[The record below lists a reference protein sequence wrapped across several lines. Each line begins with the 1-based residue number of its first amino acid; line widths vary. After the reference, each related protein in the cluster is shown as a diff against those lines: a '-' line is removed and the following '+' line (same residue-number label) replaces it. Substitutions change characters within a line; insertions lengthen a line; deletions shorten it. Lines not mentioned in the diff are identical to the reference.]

1 MSLTR
6 SQKKAQNKYYDTH
19 KNDPL
24 FKNKLKE
31 KNKKEYLKRKQKNT
45 STTTTTTTTIIT
57 NPIQNP
63 PLTQFIKCE
72 CGKTIQNIKSF
83 KLSHYKSNYH
93 IEKTKNKT
101 NQITV
106 PISIPIVVP
115 IVIPIVEKENWIY
128 LMRFSE
134 IITAGSKMNYD
145 GSVIIN
151 YFEKK
156 YIYKPG
162 KSNQEHV
169 EDRCRMYKGY
179 CEPIRLF
186 SQYVENA
193 LDTERKI
200 LSILRNTK
208 NIKQCSG
215 NEYFETDDEK
225 LILKIMKDNSW

>member
-6 SQKKAQNKYYDTH
+6 YQKNAQKKYYDTH
-19 KNDPL
+19 KNDPS

-45 STTTTTTTTIIT
+45 TTTTTTTTTIIT
-57 NPIQNP
+57 NPIQNQNQ

-93 IEKTKNKT
+93 IEKTNQKT
-101 NQITV
+101 E

-115 IVIPIVEKENWIY
+115 IVVPIVEPIVEKENWIY

-134 IITAGSKMNYD
+134 IITGSKMNYD
-145 GSVIIN
+145 GSIITN

-156 YIYKPG
+156 
-162 KSNQEHV
+162 
-169 EDRCRMYKGY
+169 
-179 CEPIRLF
+179 
-186 SQYVENA
+186 
-193 LDTERKI
+193 
-200 LSILRNTK
+200 
-208 NIKQCSG
+208 
-215 NEYFETDDEK
+215 
-225 LILKIMKDNSW
+225 

>member
-93 IEKTKNKT
+93 IEKTNQKT
-101 NQITV
+101 E
-106 PISIPIVVP
+106 PISIPIVV
-115 IVIPIVEKENWIY
+115 PIVEKENWIY

-134 IITAGSKMNYD
+134 IITGSKMNYD
-145 GSVIIN
+145 GSIITN

-193 LDTERKI
+193 LETERKI

>member
-1 MSLTR
+1 MPYTTNEIEIYNKIKN
-6 SQKKAQNKYYDTH
+6 QKNLEYYEKNRNAIIKKRLDKYH
-19 KNDPL
+19 KN
-24 FKNKLKE
+24 KSN
-31 KNKKEYLKRKQKNT
+31 
-45 STTTTTTTTIIT
+45 STTTVQSIIQSIST
-57 NPIQNP
+57 PIVEP
-63 PLTQFIKCE
+63 IVEP
-72 CGKTIQNIKSF
+72 
-83 KLSHYKSNYH
+83 
-93 IEKTKNKT
+93 IE
-101 NQITV
+101 
-106 PISIPIVVP
+106 PIPVVVP
-115 IVIPIVEKENWIY
+115 IVVPIVEKENWIY

-156 YIYKPG
+156 YIYKSG